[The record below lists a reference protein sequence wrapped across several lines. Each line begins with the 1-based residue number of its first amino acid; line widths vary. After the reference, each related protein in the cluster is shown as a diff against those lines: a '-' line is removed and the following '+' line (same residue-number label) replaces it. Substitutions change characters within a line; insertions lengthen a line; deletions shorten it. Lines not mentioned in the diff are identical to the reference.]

1 MFIYGK
7 GNHFSIKISFTS
19 CLLKVSD
26 TFDGNDKEEEK
37 SEDLE

>member
-1 MFIYGK
+1 MFIYRK

-26 TFDGNDKEEEK
+26 TFDGNDKEEK